1 MDKNQEA
8 WKKFQDKMHG
18 LWKKQKEI
26 LNRIF
31 TRLDQQKIEIIRKK
45 LQK

>member
-8 WKKFQDKMHG
+8 WKKFQDKMHA
-18 LWKKQKEI
+18 LRKKQKEI
-26 LNRIF
+26 LDRIF
-31 TRLDQQKIEIIRKK
+31 TKLDQQKIELIRKK